1 MGSGKC
7 WRNLVLSMKPP
18 KMMCHIECNSNDVLI
33 RVPFEVAKK
42 FAETDEEFKEYFNRA
57 KKRHEERK

>member
-1 MGSGKC
+1 M
-7 WRNLVLSMKPP
+7 SMKPP

-33 RVPFEVAKK
+33 RVPFDVAKK